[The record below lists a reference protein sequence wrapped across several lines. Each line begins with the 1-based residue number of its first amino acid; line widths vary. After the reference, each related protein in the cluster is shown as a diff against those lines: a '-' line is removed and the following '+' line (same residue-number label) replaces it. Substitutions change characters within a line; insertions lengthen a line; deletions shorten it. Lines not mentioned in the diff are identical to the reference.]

1 MLVSTTIAT
10 QSIPAG
16 QPTHLHVDV
25 EVPETDAEQPNHRE
39 RRHAAAV
46 TRHTIRR
53 AYNTR
58 HELTVR
64 AAFTDHATVQHAIP
78 RCNMRDTN
86 AAIHR
91 DLANNADRLCG
102 QPRQRRQLSVYGPV
116 PQRGPVRALSGHNR
130 PAETE
135 TAYVSHGGGEGGTDA
150 VTIHTRVLY
159 SSGTGGFM
167 PAWHTPPREDRHS
180 LTHSRTHSLTHSRGV
195 GVTHS
200 LARSGSKPPVQRL

>member
-46 TRHTIRR
+46 TRHTIRQ

-64 AAFTDHATVQHAIP
+64 AAFTDRATVQHAIP
-78 RCNMRDTN
+78 KCNMRDTN
-86 AAIHR
+86 ACHAIVILQTTPIGSV
-91 DLANNADRLCG
+91 DT
-102 QPRQRRQLSVYGPV
+102 PRQRRRPSVYGPG

-130 PAETE
+130 PAETA
-135 TAYVSHGGGEGGTDA
+135 TAYAFPRVGRGGNGEL
-150 VTIHTRVLY
+150 TR
-159 SSGTGGFM
+159 
-167 PAWHTPPREDRHS
+167 
-180 LTHSRTHSLTHSRGV
+180 
-195 GVTHS
+195 
-200 LARSGSKPPVQRL
+200 